1 MWVAFGLDLKKW
13 YAFPWEASK
22 VGDMGRE
29 NVTRKALS
37 AWCLKFSL
45 GWGISNAWSRYT
57 GQDMAVGRG
66 RLELPGKYDLGEG
79 SWEDGS
85 WRRNTQGN
93 KRQRDLGRNKGREE
107 ADVPRRLH
115 DREGNEPLRESSG
128 RGWEKGEM
136 ARLDCSQW
144 DPEGKAA
151 LQGGSD
157 TEIWA
162 MGGTVAFFAG
172 RVCWGDTMFGS
183 GGGEWWITF
192 WISQQRPV
200 GLGDTVS
207 GGAREV
213 GLTFLHLWV
222 PSSDAGVGVSSMTV

>member
-93 KRQRDLGRNKGREE
+93 KRQQDLGRNKGREE
-107 ADVPRRLH
+107 AEVPRRLH

-128 RGWEKGEM
+128 RGWGKGEM

-144 DPEGKAA
+144 TLRGRRPSKEAQTLKSGRWEGLWSSSQA
-151 LQGGSD
+151 GFV
-157 TEIWA
+157 E
-162 MGGTVAFFAG
+162 GTP
-172 RVCWGDTMFGS
+172 C
-183 GGGEWWITF
+183 
-192 WISQQRPV
+192 
-200 GLGDTVS
+200 L
-207 GGAREV
+207 EV
-213 GLTFLHLWV
+213 GVENDESRFE
-222 PSSDAGVGVSSMTV
+222 

>member
-93 KRQRDLGRNKGREE
+93 KRQQDLGRNKGREE
-107 ADVPRRLH
+107 AEVPRRLH

-136 ARLDCSQW
+136 AGRGSVDPGKDIGW
-144 DPEGKAA
+144 DSKWRCW
-151 LQGGSD
+151 S
-157 TEIWA
+157 
-162 MGGTVAFFAG
+162 TVLPCFKYTIQVAYE
-172 RVCWGDTMFGS
+172 T
-183 GGGEWWITF
+183 
-192 WISQQRPV
+192 RP
-200 GLGDTVS
+200 
-207 GGAREV
+207 
-213 GLTFLHLWV
+213 
-222 PSSDAGVGVSSMTV
+222 